1 MNLPIFAASLFSASP
16 IKPSILL
23 AAMFAALAVT
33 GCESNRQQNFSEIE
47 NTINAA
53 AAPDFGTCIEY
64 LDASAGELALAREIL
79 ERGKRSGTLSR
90 DRYQEA
96 LFAAQNALAHRQRAE
111 QACNARLAAL
121 EGQVATLGSQLA
133 ALQQRLQRTKEVLR
147 GVTFATGS
155 AQISRKGQETLRL
168 VANRL
173 LRQPTRVEI
182 QGHTSSTGG
191 LEFNMRLSQAR
202 AESVRNFLVS
212 QGVPADSITARG
224 FGPNQPVASN
234 ETEAGRRANQRIE
247 IVYEQEIQ

>member
-1 MNLPIFAASLFSASP
+1 MR
-16 IKPSILL
+16 PSLL
-23 AAMFAALAVT
+23 ATVLLAALAVA
-33 GCESNRQQNFSEIE
+33 GCESKSKTNFADIE

-64 LDASAGELALAREIL
+64 MDAAAGELALAREIL
-79 ERGKRSGTLSR
+79 EKGKRSGGLSKSKEK
-90 DRYQEA
+90 EA
-96 LFAAQNALAHRQRAE
+96 LTAAQNALANRQRAE
-111 QACNARLAAL
+111 QACNTRLAAL
-121 EGQVATLGSQLA
+121 EGQVAAQGSQIA

-155 AQISRKGQETLRL
+155 AQLSQKAQENLRL

-182 QGHTSSTGG
+182 QGHTSSTGS

-212 QGVPADSITARG
+212 QGVPPNSISARG

-234 ETEAGRRANQRIE
+234 DTEEGRRANQRIE
-247 IVYEQEIQ
+247 VVYEREIE